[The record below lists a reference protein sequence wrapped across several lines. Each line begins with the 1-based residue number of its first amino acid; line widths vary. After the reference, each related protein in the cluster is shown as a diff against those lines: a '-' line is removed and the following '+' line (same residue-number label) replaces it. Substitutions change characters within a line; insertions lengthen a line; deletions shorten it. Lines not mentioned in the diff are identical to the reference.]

1 MQRTIEL
8 LRQGIA
14 DGLHPGFQLC
24 VMRGGEVVGACAE
37 GEARTG
43 VPMTDDTLMLWMSS
57 GKPVTAV
64 AVAQQVSAGR
74 VELDTPVA
82 EYIPGFEQGGKGAI
96 TVAHVLQHTG
106 GFRKVGSNWSTEPW
120 GKVIERL
127 CAAELEP
134 GWEVGEM
141 AGYHVASG
149 WYVLG
154 EIVRRVDSHERP
166 FEVYLRQEIFE
177 KLNMDDSWVGMPTA
191 RYADYG
197 TRIGMAWHTE
207 KGEIKPMP
215 FPHTQLGCT
224 LCRPGG
230 NARGPARELA
240 GFYAHLLETRRTDP
254 VLHAFTSRQRV
265 GLTDRTFGAVI
276 DWGHGF
282 LINDQNGKRLP
293 YGYGPHAS
301 PDTFGH
307 SGNQS
312 SCAFG
317 DPEHDLAV
325 AWITNGLPGEITH
338 QRRQHALNA
347 AIYEDLGLA

>member
-1 MQRTIEL
+1 MQRTLDIL
-8 LRQGIA
+8 NKGIA
-14 DGLHPGFQLC
+14 DGLHLGFQLC
-24 VMRGGEVVGACAE
+24 VMRGGDVVADECA
-37 GEARTG
+37 GQARTG

-57 GKPVTAV
+57 GKPITAI

-74 VELDTPVA
+74 VDLDTPVA
-82 EYIPGFEQGGKGAI
+82 EYIPGFEQGGKQNV
-96 TVAHVLQHTG
+96 TVAHALTHTG

-120 GKVIERL
+120 AQVIERM
-127 CAAELEP
+127 CAAELEDGWTP
-134 GWEVGEM
+134 GET

-154 EIVRRVDSHERP
+154 EIIRRVDPQQRP
-166 FEVYLRQEIFE
+166 FEVYLRDEVFTP
-177 KLNMDDSWVGMPTA
+177 MGMADSWIGMPADRYTA
-191 RYADYG
+191 YG

-207 KGEIKPMP
+207 KGDIKPMP

-240 GFYAHLLETRRTDP
+240 VFYAELLRMRKQDA
-254 VLHAFTSRQRV
+254 VIRDFTSRQRV
-265 GLTDRTFGAVI
+265 GLKDQTFGAVL
-276 DWGHGF
+276 DWGYGF
-282 LINDQNGKRLP
+282 LMNDDRGKRLP

-301 PDTFGH
+301 ADTFGH

-317 DPEHDLAV
+317 DPAHDLAV
-325 AWITNGLPGEITH
+325 AWVTNGLPGEIAH
-338 QRRQHALNA
+338 QRRQHTLNT
-347 AIYEDLGLA
+347 AIYQDLALD